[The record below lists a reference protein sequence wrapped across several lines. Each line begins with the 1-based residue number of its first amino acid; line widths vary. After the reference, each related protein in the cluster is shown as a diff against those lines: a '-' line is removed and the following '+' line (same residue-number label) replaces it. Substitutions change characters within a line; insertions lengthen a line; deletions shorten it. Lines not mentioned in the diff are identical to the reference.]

1 MICHKELQIKI
12 NIKRYKKPES
22 RCGSPVLQLM
32 PKYAREAASGRSSV
46 CTYIQHTAVQEK
58 IFSLTLLSELWK
70 AGPDRMLV

>member
-12 NIKRYKKPES
+12 NIKRCKKPES

-32 PKYAREAASGRSSV
+32 PKYAREAAGGGFSV

-58 IFSLTLLSELWK
+58 IFSLKLLSELWK